1 MRGVQS
7 LAEPGARADGRFPAI
22 KAPTELL
29 DLLAGKPATDAWAAY
44 QETLTEK
51 DLPAMMALQAEMA
64 AALPSPRWYFTSKEE
79 EFAQEVRAGRVLG
92 LRVNGELAAFAIAC
106 PARDNAKSYA
116 AILGRDEPD
125 SLDFQDIIVSPRYR
139 RRGMHSY
146 FLALYEQQ
154 ARRAG
159 MTALYATVDP
169 ENLPSLRS
177 FEKAGWVRVD
187 LRNAYD
193 GRIRAYYRKGL

>member
-7 LAEPGARADGRFPAI
+7 LVEPGARADGRFPAI

-29 DLLAGKPATDAWAAY
+29 DLLAGKSATDAWAAY
-44 QETLTEK
+44 QEPLTEK

-116 AILGRDEPD
+116 AILGGTSRTAWISRT
-125 SLDFQDIIVSPRYR
+125 SLFPPATAAGACTATSWPCTNS
-139 RRGMHSY
+139 RRG
-146 FLALYEQQ
+146 E
-154 ARRAG
+154 RA
-159 MTALYATVDP
+159 
-169 ENLPSLRS
+169 
-177 FEKAGWVRVD
+177 
-187 LRNAYD
+187 
-193 GRIRAYYRKGL
+193 

>member
-1 MRGVQS
+1 MR
-7 LAEPGARADGRFPAI
+7 PP
-22 KAPTELL
+22 
-29 DLLAGKPATDAWAAY
+29 WA
-44 QETLTEK
+44 L
-51 DLPAMMALQAEMA
+51 MMALQAEMA

-154 ARRAG
+154 ARTAG